1 MASSMIDCTVQVAQQ
16 QGPYEVVAIS
26 LLPELSGGVMA
37 SSMIDCTVQ
46 VAQQQGPYETVA
58 ISLPPEL
65 SGRAVASLHELLIK
79 GQFADRGLT
88 TCT

>member
-1 MASSMIDCTVQVAQQ
+1 MASSMIDCTVQVA
-16 QGPYEVVAIS
+16 P
-26 LLPELSGGVMA
+26 
-37 SSMIDCTVQ
+37 
-46 VAQQQGPYETVA
+46 QQGPYETVA

>member
-1 MASSMIDCTVQVAQQ
+1 M
-16 QGPYEVVAIS
+16 AIS

-46 VAQQQGPYETVA
+46 VAQQQGPYEVVA

-65 SGRAVASLHELLIK
+65 SVAS
-79 GQFADRGLT
+79 
-88 TCT
+88 